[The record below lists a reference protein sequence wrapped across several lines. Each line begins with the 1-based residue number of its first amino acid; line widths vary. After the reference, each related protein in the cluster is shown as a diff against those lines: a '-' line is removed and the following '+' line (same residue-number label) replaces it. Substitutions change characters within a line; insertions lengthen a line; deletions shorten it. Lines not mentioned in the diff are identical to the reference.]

1 MQAVRKFRTTPAA
14 AAAAA
19 RGRFGPRLAHGRLLR
34 RLGVGLAGGVVL
46 LALAVGVAEWVGW
59 PFLAGPM
66 QSMLT
71 KALDRPVYLEGTP
84 RAAASA
90 TSSDDRSDRVVPPTV
105 AASAGSATRVA
116 AGVKVRL
123 FGRVEVHAQR
133 IEIAAPAWSRRPP
146 LLVGENARL
155 RLRYGD
161 LWRAY
166 RGEALR
172 VRRLEADRLQV
183 DLERLADGR
192 ASWQFGPPKGPS
204 AKPPMVPVF
213 EDLRVGD
220 GRLGLRDAL
229 LDSVVDARFVLVDRA
244 SSATVGTASA
254 PGSTASPDDRPAAGL
269 RAEATGR
276 YRALPLKLSVR
287 TVGVLPWVADDAAQ
301 QAVPL
306 TVDGSVGRARLRFD
320 GAVRDVQHLAGLDG
334 RFTLAGPSLAA
345 VGDVVGVTLPT
356 TAPFTTRG
364 RLAKDGDVWHTR
376 IDEAGV
382 GRSRLTADLRYDP
395 TPATPLLS
403 GRVGGPRL
411 LLADLGPAIGTGTPS
426 AGVPTP
432 VAAPGR
438 VLPVREFDLPS
449 LRAMD
454 ADVQLA
460 FDELDLGTDRLQPL
474 KPLRAHLVL
483 KDAVLELRD
492 LDARTADGQLRGLL
506 SLDGRSEIALWRS
519 DLRWS
524 EVRIEQWL
532 RQARPN
538 GAPPYLTG
546 RFDGRAKLGGRGR
559 STAQIL
565 ASLDGELFGRL
576 RDGTLSHLV
585 VEGAGIDIAQAIGV
599 FVRGDDPLPM
609 DCAVADLRV
618 TDGVA
623 RPRAMVVDARDS
635 VIWVD
640 GQVSLVDETMDLRAI
655 VAPRDFSPLA
665 LRTPVKVQGTLSDP
679 RVSLAAGPLV
689 GRLAAAA
696 LLATLNPLAAILPLV
711 DPGSEA
717 APGNV
722 PGGCRQL
729 ARQAAQRRSPG

>member
-1 MQAVRKFRTTPAA
+1 MTPAA
-14 AAAAA
+14 AAAVAPGGA
-19 RGRFGPRLAHGRLLR
+19 GPRPPRGRVVR
-34 RLGVGLAGGVVL
+34 RVGVGLAAAGVVL
-46 LALAVGVAEWVGW
+46 VLAVAVAEWMGW

-71 KALDRPVYLEGTP
+71 KTLARPVYLEGKALEGPTSGGMAP
-84 RAAASA
+84 ADSPGRVSPPPVAGA
-90 TSSDDRSDRVVPPTV
+90 TAP
-105 AASAGSATRVA
+105 RVA
-116 AGVKVRL
+116 GGVKVRL
-123 FGRVEVHAQR
+123 FGRVEVRAQG

-146 LLVGENARL
+146 LLVAENARL
-155 RLRYGD
+155 LLRYGD

-172 VRRLEADRLQV
+172 IRRLEADRLQL

-192 ASWQFGPPKGPS
+192 ASWQFGPPKAPG

-229 LDSVVDARFVLVDRA
+229 FDSVVDARFALVDRA
-244 SSATVGTASA
+244 EPAAAVPGPASA
-254 PGSTASPDDRPAAGL
+254 AASAAARDARPAAGL

-276 YRALPLKLSVR
+276 YRQLPLTLSLR

-301 QAVPL
+301 RAVPF

-320 GAVRDVQHLAGLDG
+320 GAVRDVQRLAGLDG
-334 RFTLAGPSLAA
+334 QFTLAGPSLAA
-345 VGDVVGVTLPT
+345 VGDVLGVTLPT

-364 RLAKDGDVWHTR
+364 RLRKDGEVWHTR
-376 IDEAGV
+376 VDDASV

-426 AGVPTP
+426 TGVPTP

-454 ADVQLA
+454 ADVRLG
-460 FDELDLGTDRLQPL
+460 FDELDLGTARLQPL
-474 KPLRAHLVL
+474 KPLRAHLL
-483 KDAVLELRD
+483 LRGGMLELRD
-492 LDARTADGQLRGLL
+492 IEARTAEGQLRGLL
-506 SLDGRSEIALWRS
+506 SLDGREDVALWRS
-519 DLRWS
+519 DLRWN

-532 RQARPN
+532 RQARAD

-546 RFDGRAKLGGRGR
+546 RFDGRAKLAGRGR

-618 TDGVA
+618 AKGVA

-640 GQVSLVDETMDLRAI
+640 GRVSLVDETMDLRAI
-655 VAPRDFSPLA
+655 VSPRDFSPLA
-665 LRTPVKVQGTLSDP
+665 LRTPVKVQGTLADP

-689 GRLAAAA
+689 GKLAAAA
-696 LLATLNPLAAILPLV
+696 LLATLNPLAAILPLL
-711 DPGSEA
+711 DPGSDA

-729 ARQAAQRRSPG
+729 ARQAAQRRAPG